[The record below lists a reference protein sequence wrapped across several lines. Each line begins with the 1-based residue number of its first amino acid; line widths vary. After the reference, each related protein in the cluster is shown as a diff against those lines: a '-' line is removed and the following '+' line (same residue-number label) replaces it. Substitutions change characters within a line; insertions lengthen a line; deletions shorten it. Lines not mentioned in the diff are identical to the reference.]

1 MNTLMKL
8 LDLLGLQ
15 TLVTNI
21 KNAVQGG
28 TWLNVKNGS
37 GTGSVVE
44 GNLSGNTASG
54 RYAHAEGSY
63 TSASGGFSHA
73 EGDQTYASEQYSH
86 AEGFGASAGGKASH
100 AEGYYTSASGEGS
113 HAEGN
118 STKATGNSS
127 HAQGKYNYADDSFID
142 SVGIGTG
149 DSTRKNAEV
158 TTTEGDKY
166 LLGVGGYTGQA
177 IGTARSVQQ
186 VISAIQSD
194 ISSVTSSAS
203 STSLNVISLKT
214 DVANLWTSVNNKADK
229 SHTHTVEDIG
239 WTVRLK
245 NSSSAILSDIGSTS
259 SNEYWLKV
267 IRSQDYAPDWYA
279 GEYSGG
285 IAFGG
290 EDTKS
295 VVSLAYSTPKVM
307 FAAGTHSS
315 GILWRMCLLGTANK
329 DYNLDLLPTKK
340 MASISAILTSSASS
354 TIAQRVNA
362 IISALKSSGL
372 MES

>member
-1 MNTLMKL
+1 MGFLNWV
-8 LDLLGLQ
+8 GLQ

-149 DSTRKNAEV
+149 DSARKNAEV

-166 LLGVGGYTGQA
+166 LLGVGNYEGQSTSGA
-177 IGTARSVQQ
+177 NSVQS
-186 VISAIQSD
+186 VISALLTDVSTAK
-194 ISSVTSSAS
+194 SNASTANSLVKKLNVTSTSVVATSAYTIPATVEIVFFKGRS
-203 STSLNVISLKT
+203 GTITLPLSPTIGRRVRIMKMTVVNILSKSGVIHMAGDTSTSGV
-214 DVANLWTSVNNKADK
+214 TSVA
-229 SHTHTVEDIG
+229 ST
-239 WTVRLK
+239 
-245 NSSSAILSDIGSTS
+245 ASDG
-259 SNEYWLKV
+259 Y
-267 IRSQDYAPDWYA
+267 
-279 GEYSGG
+279 
-285 IAFGG
+285 F
-290 EDTKS
+290 
-295 VVSLAYSTPKVM
+295 
-307 FAAGTHSS
+307 
-315 GILWRMCLLGTANK
+315 LWFTFVHDGTAWYGECSK
-329 DYNLDLLPTKK
+329 
-340 MASISAILTSSASS
+340 
-354 TIAQRVNA
+354 
-362 IISALKSSGL
+362 
-372 MES
+372 